1 MITDQLVS
9 FAGPGSNI
17 PILAATVNTNPYD
30 ILGLGLGVTPAQGG
44 IIIGNRTLFGADTG
58 IGGVKP
64 LVECCVGTAF
74 TTGAGATLAVN
85 FQGAI
90 DDGTGNPST
99 YQTFMSAPGLTAAQ
113 LTAGTFFGRF
123 DWPPAFPENF
133 NPRFLRL
140 QFVPSAAF
148 LTGTVAFAM
157 VTMGRPD
164 LNNKNMSNNFVVAG

>member
-1 MITDQLVS
+1 MITDQLVN
-9 FAGPGSNI
+9 FLPPGSNT

-30 ILGLGLGVTPAQGG
+30 ILGLGVGVTAAQGSV
-44 IIIGNRTLFGADTG
+44 IIGNRTVFGSDTG

-74 TTGAGATLAVN
+74 TTGAAATLTVN

-99 YQTFMSAPGLTAAQ
+99 YQTFMATPAMTAAQ
-113 LTAGTFFGRF
+113 LAAGTFFGRF

-148 LTGTVAFAM
+148 LTGTVAWAM

-164 LNNKNMSNNFVVAG
+164 LANRYMANNYVVEG